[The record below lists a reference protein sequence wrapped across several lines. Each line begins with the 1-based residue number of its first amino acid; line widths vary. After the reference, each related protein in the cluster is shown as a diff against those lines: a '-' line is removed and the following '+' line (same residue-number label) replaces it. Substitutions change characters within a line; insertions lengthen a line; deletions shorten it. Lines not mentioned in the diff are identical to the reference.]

1 MVRIPEDALEDTT
14 PRWLRE
20 RRKHPRVEIQP
31 GMLRV
36 SLHSLAEFLDQFA
49 LNISTGGMF
58 IACPRPFPIGTRLR
72 FRFDLGPEDPPFSGE
87 CEVRWVRDA
96 GNGPKGI
103 GVAFLDLDEAGRE
116 LVRRIVETQRQEI
129 RG

>member
-1 MVRIPEDALEDTT
+1 MVHSTEDVLDDST

-20 RRKHPRVEIQP
+20 RREQTRVEIQP

-49 LNISTGGMF
+49 LNVSTGGMF
-58 IACPRPFPIGTRLR
+58 ITCPRPIPIGTRLR
-72 FRFDLGPEDPPFSGE
+72 FSFDLGPEDPPFRGE

-96 GNGPKGI
+96 GDGPKGI

-116 LVRRIVETQRQEI
+116 LVHHIVETQRQELE
-129 RG
+129 G